1 MNEQDQKRIHLQA
14 WQAYQAAL
22 LSFVGHKQK
31 IEDIRD
37 VLASAST
44 RLRTSVKYGLEAD
57 LSAYT
62 YPSLDD
68 MGREMEDFKAASDLP
83 RRCRLAARELGLPV
97 AVENRV
103 S

>member
-14 WQAYQAAL
+14 WQDYQAAL

-31 IEDIRD
+31 IEDMRD
-37 VLASAST
+37 VLASAIT
-44 RLRTSVKYGLEAD
+44 RLQTSVKYALESN

-62 YPSLDD
+62 YPTLED
-68 MGREMEDFKAASDLP
+68 MGREMENFKAASNLL

-97 AVENRV
+97 AAENRV
-103 S
+103 